1 MIGFYSLAILGKGET
16 REDSFWNYLKTS
28 KKQKAQQSKKSN
40 VWFRPHAN
48 FR

>member
-1 MIGFYSLAILGKGET
+1 MDFLLTILMKGEM
-16 REDSFWNYLKTS
+16 RGDSFWNYLKTS

-40 VWFRPHAN
+40 VWPHAN